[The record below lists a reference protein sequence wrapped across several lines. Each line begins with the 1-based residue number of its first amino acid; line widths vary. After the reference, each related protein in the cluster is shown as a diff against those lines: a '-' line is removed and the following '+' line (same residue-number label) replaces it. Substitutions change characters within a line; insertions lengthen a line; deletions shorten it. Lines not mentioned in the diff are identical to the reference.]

1 MKSCNSVSAPM
12 SSSLEKGQ
20 NGSEIDL
27 SSPAEHS
34 PERRA
39 LEKKLVRKID
49 LRMSILIVIYIL
61 NYVSLSS
68 LPSSPQY

>member
-1 MKSCNSVSAPM
+1 M

-20 NGSEIDL
+20 NESDL
-27 SSPAEHS
+27 PISPPEQRS
-34 PERRA
+34 PERLA

-61 NYVSLSS
+61 NYVSS
-68 LPSSPQY
+68 L